1 MFYRLADTS
10 PKNPNCNCIRPLCAA
25 SRREKSSSAQFS
37 ADLLVCLTYPCH
49 NHICPG
55 PHRQFQHSRRRN
67 HRHPHHHQWQ
77 QQQFTQHAAF
87 YRLLGLLRQRA
98 MCKKCFSLKS
108 CFTILLSSRRR
119 RWRRPGSPPSIPL
132 HALAASSILALTSW
146 SSCRCSFIVTSPGDN
161 VNKANFGLGKHYSDP
176 HSPHNPSSPH
186 SPSPYVHRNTVS
198 IYNPERP
205 HHSDNNIK
213 LFLNYLQK

>member
-119 RWRRPGSPPSIPL
+119 RWRRPGSPPFIPL
-132 HALAASSILALTSW
+132 RWQHPASWPWRRGRPAGVRSLSQALVTMSIKQTSDWASTTATPTAPTTPAAHTAPVPMYIALQSLYITQNDPITATTTS
-146 SSCRCSFIVTSPGDN
+146 
-161 VNKANFGLGKHYSDP
+161 
-176 HSPHNPSSPH
+176 
-186 SPSPYVHRNTVS
+186 
-198 IYNPERP
+198 
-205 HHSDNNIK
+205 
-213 LFLNYLQK
+213 NYF